1 MDKAKICGPRDGCKN
16 AAHVAKMHHTQS
28 KTEQQQQ
35 QFGKLALPFDSL
47 REQQRARERDS
58 ALSAG
63 ALRHSKSTAAIH
75 IDVKLV
81 R

>member
-1 MDKAKICGPRDGCKN
+1 MDKAKICGPRDGGKN

-35 QFGKLALPFDSL
+35 FGKLPLPFDSL

-75 IDVKLV
+75 IDVRLV